1 MKKLQL
7 ILTLVLTAALCGCAG
22 KTLISEKLP
31 AEESAAVE
39 TTVPVTV
46 PADGNPED
54 VTCKGSYSAAVNDAV
69 VATVGDA
76 ELTNRELQAWY
87 WAEVSRY
94 QQEGHEENPDFSAPL
109 DTQVCQIDGSVGSWQ
124 QYFLRQAL
132 NAWHT
137 AQALLHQSEAVPMPT
152 EEAYQPNLKNYETY
166 MTGMPAA
173 KYLYGYNVYYQLNT
187 LHEAYLENL
196 PQMLSR
202 LAEQKGYSGI
212 GDLAGTAFG
221 TTEEALMAFAES
233 YNRGYMYFTA
243 LSYYLEPGEEE
254 LAAYAQEHQGQFDG
268 GRYVD
273 IRHILLNPDGDWA
286 LCEEQAREMLEK
298 WQKDRRCSEATFA
311 ELAVK
316 HSQDLG
322 TALDGGAYHKLTQG
336 VLMPELDAW
345 CFDTARQS
353 GDTALIRSDLG
364 IHILYFASGT
374 DAGYARA
381 EEDYYRR
388 GQQEILDQAREAY
401 PMEADYSAMTLA
413 TARGGVASGE
423 ILYADIA
430 HERFPEVPL
439 YLQQDYPKTMYG
451 GFKITT
457 NGCGIT
463 SMAMLAS
470 YLADDE
476 LTPPE
481 MCAKYGRYSHAN
493 GTDGMIFIY
502 EPATM
507 GFYLREKTYDPKL
520 ARAALEEGHLVLS
533 IQHPGY
539 WTRGGHY
546 IVCESITEDGLVQVR
561 DSNIYNYSR
570 VRAHVDD
577 LHKWGNITANGSG
590 FWIFEHKITSIPA
603 CARCGTEEPITE
615 QLLTQD
621 YTCHKCETALLRR
634 NTYMDNGCS

>member
-1 MKKLQL
+1 MKKLRFFL
-7 ILTLVLTAALCGCAG
+7 PLVLAAALCGCAG
-22 KTLISEKLP
+22 GADSYQEP
-31 AEESAAVE
+31 PEESTVVE

-46 PADGNPED
+46 PDDGNPGD
-54 VTCKGSYSAAVNDAV
+54 VTCKGTYSAAVNDAV

-87 WAEVSRY
+87 WAEAARY
-94 QQEGHEENPDFSAPL
+94 QQEDREQSPDFSAPL
-109 DTQVCQIDGSVGSWQ
+109 DTQVCQIDSSVGSWQ
-124 QYFLRQAL
+124 QYFLREAL

-137 AQALLHQSEAVPMPT
+137 AQALVIQSEEIPMPT
-152 EEAYQPNLKNYETY
+152 EDAYQPNRKNYETY

-173 KYLYGYNVYYQLNT
+173 KYLYGYHAYYRPNT
-187 LHEAYLENL
+187 LHEEYLTAL
-196 PQMLSR
+196 PEQLGQ
-202 LAEQKGYSGI
+202 LAQLKGYSGI
-212 GDLAGTAFG
+212 GDMAGTAFG
-221 TTEEALMAFAES
+221 TTEEALMAFADI
-233 YNRGYMYFTA
+233 YNRAYMYFTA
-243 LSYYLEPGEEE
+243 LSHYIEPSEEE
-254 LAAYAQEHQGQFDG
+254 LAAYAREYTADAAD

-273 IRHILLNPDGDWA
+273 IRHILLNPEGDWDG
-286 LCEEQAREMLEK
+286 CEDQANEMLEK
-298 WQKDRRCSEATFA
+298 WKKENRCSEATFA

-316 HSQDLG
+316 HSQDKG

-336 VLMPELDAW
+336 VLMQELDAW
-345 CFDTARQS
+345 CFEEARQS
-353 GDTALIRSDLG
+353 GDTAIIRSDLG
-364 IHILYFASGT
+364 IHILYFVSGT
-374 DAGYARA
+374 DAGYAEA
-381 EEDYYRR
+381 EDAYYRMR
-388 GQQEILDQAREAY
+388 QQEILNEAREDH

-413 TARGGVASGE
+413 TARGGVSAGE
-423 ILYADIA
+423 ILYPDIA

-481 MCAKYGRYSHAN
+481 MCAKYGNYSHAN

-546 IVCESITEDGLVQVR
+546 IVCESITEDGMVQVR

-590 FWIFEHKITSIPA
+590 FWIFEHKITRIPA
-603 CARCGTEEPITE
+603 CSRCGTEESITG
-615 QLLTQD
+615 QLLNQA

-634 NTYMDNGCS
+634 NTYMTN